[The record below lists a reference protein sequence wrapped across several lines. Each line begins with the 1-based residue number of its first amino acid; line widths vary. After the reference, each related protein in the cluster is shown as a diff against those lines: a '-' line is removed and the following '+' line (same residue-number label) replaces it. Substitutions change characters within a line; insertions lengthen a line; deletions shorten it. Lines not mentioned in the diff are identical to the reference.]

1 MTNRVYV
8 SLGSNINKERNL
20 PAAVQLLGELCRVL
34 ASSAAYETA
43 PVGLEKQPLFFNA
56 AVLVETEKDA
66 ASFSKDILAR
76 VEQELERVR
85 TIDKNAPRTIDL
97 DITLFNQ
104 EVFDLDSQHHIPD
117 PDLLRRPHVAVPIAE
132 LSPDLAHPET
142 GEPLAQIAARLVQ
155 ESAQSGAVPL
165 VKRTDVVLNANSRMY
180 GGID

>member
-20 PAAVQLLGELCRVL
+20 PAAVRLLDKLCRVL
-34 ASSAAYETA
+34 ACSAAYETA
-43 PVGLEKQPLFFNA
+43 PVGLEKQPRFFNA

-66 ASFSKDILAR
+66 TSFSKDVLAL
-76 VEQELERVR
+76 VEKELERVR

-117 PDLLRRPHVAVPIAE
+117 PDLLRRPHVAVPMAE

-165 VKRTDVVLNANSRMY
+165 VKRTDVVLNANSRMD